1 MSASKSPTPPSTR
14 IRDHIPLRVQLT
26 SLLPFVIIVLKLFRV
41 RPVAGWS
48 WKWVLSPFWIIG
60 IVGVVYMCG
69 MAAIFYFA
77 SRTKK

>member
-1 MSASKSPTPPSTR
+1 MPTPESQTPRSIR
-14 IRDHIPLRVQLT
+14 ISQHIPLRVRLT
-26 SLLPFVIIVLKLFRV
+26 SLIPFVLILLKLLHV

-60 IVGVVYMCG
+60 IAGVVYMLG